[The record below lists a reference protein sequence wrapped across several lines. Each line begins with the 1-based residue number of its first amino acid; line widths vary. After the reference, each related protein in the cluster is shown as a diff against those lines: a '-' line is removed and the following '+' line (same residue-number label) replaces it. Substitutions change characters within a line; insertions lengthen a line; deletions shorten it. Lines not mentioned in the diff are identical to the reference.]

1 MAGAPPL
8 PAVSRAFA
16 EALSAKQRALGAGP
30 RAEANALALASGAL
44 VVATGQ
50 QPGLF
55 GGPLLAAHKAMG
67 AVALAHAEA
76 ARLGRPVVPVFWVA
90 SEDHDAV
97 EVDRAV
103 VMDVAGAPRAI
114 SLGLVPDGRSVRD
127 LPLEPAAVE
136 RALAGLAAALPPTE
150 RTRAALALARPP
162 AGTDLGA
169 WFARVLCGCLGDTG
183 LVFVEPVDV
192 EGVAGATYARL
203 VEDAERIQEAVRA
216 AGAARRSRG
225 EAAPLDPAPG
235 TAPLFLREGARGP
248 RRRVSFDGDAVL
260 LRGAPSSWTRT
271 TLAAHVAA
279 HPDLASGDVV
289 GRVFVQGG
297 AFPVT
302 SIVAGATEAAYLAQI
317 AEAHRAVGLAA
328 PTIVVRPSATW
339 VEAKVEE
346 ALVAAGTSVGDAAA
360 GRARAPEVAVDE
372 ADPLERRALALLDAA
387 RALDLEAE
395 AAPGLRGAARAAV
408 QGLEKALR
416 GHRDER
422 EARAGR
428 GRARFDR
435 ALAAVRP
442 LGEPQERVLSP
453 LSIVARHGVEGFR
466 AGLATLGGPGTHCI
480 VRLGGPSTPS
490 PT

>member
-1 MAGAPPL
+1 
-8 PAVSRAFA
+8 
-16 EALSAKQRALGAGP
+16 
-30 RAEANALALASGAL
+30 
-44 VVATGQ
+44 
-50 QPGLF
+50 
-55 GGPLLAAHKAMG
+55 
-67 AVALAHAEA
+67 
-76 ARLGRPVVPVFWVA
+76 
-90 SEDHDAV
+90 
-97 EVDRAV
+97 
-103 VMDVAGAPRAI
+103 
-114 SLGLVPDGRSVRD
+114 VR
-127 LPLEPAAVE
+127 
-136 RALAGLAAALPPTE
+136 
-150 RTRAALALARPP
+150 
-162 AGTDLGA
+162 
-169 WFARVLCGCLGDTG
+169 CLGDTG
-183 LVFVEPVDV
+183 LVFVEPADV

-260 LRGAPSSWTRT
+260 LRGARSTWTRT

-317 AEAHRAVGLAA
+317 AEAHRAVGSPRRRSSA
-328 PTIVVRPSATW
+328 PVGDVGGGEGRGDLWPPARPSGTRRR
-339 VEAKVEE
+339 
-346 ALVAAGTSVGDAAA
+346 AG
-360 GRARAPEVAVDE
+360 RAPEVAVDE
-372 ADPLERRALALLDAA
+372 ADPPSAGPRALDAA

-395 AAPGLRGAARAAV
+395 AAPGPAARACR
-408 QGLEKALR
+408 GKAREGLR
-416 GHRDER
+416 GRDER

-428 GRARFDR
+428 RVRFDR

-442 LGEPQERVLSP
+442 SASHRSGSFP
-453 LSIVARHGVEGFR
+453 LSIVARHGVEGSRR
-466 AGLATLGGPGTHCI
+466 ARDAGGPGTHCI

-490 PT
+490 RRRSPFVDAPRASPRVACPVNSAPMSAHALPEPADVLAFGPHPDDVELCAGA